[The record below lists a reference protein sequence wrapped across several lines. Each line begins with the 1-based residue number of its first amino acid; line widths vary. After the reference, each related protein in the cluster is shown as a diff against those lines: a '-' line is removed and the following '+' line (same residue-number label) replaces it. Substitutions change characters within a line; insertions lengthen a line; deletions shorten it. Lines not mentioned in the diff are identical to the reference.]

1 MELAALASAAI
12 PDLSP
17 TGVVGSPDDPR
28 DFSAAVVFDRQG
40 SQWRVRSP
48 LHEEAAMR
56 LETELQVLS
65 GFTAGIRAGLPFR
78 VPSVAG
84 AVRLDGMRTFVYH
97 DMPGVEMELEELAE
111 LGSRTSED
119 IGRVIAAVHAL
130 PAHVV
135 ENADLPVYTADQF
148 RQRRLNEL
156 DQAATTGRI
165 PAVLLRRWENALE
178 EMELWDFTPVVTH
191 GDLHEDNLLVD
202 QDRLVSVTGWTDL
215 HIGDPAEDFAWLASS
230 GNQSFTEDVV
240 TAYWQHRSGGIV
252 QDEHLLRRAV
262 LAAEFALAQWL
273 VRGLAARDEEMSSE
287 AEAMLGELRADVEEH
302 GGQEI
307 SAAPAGPRAAPAP
320 EAMPR
325 QDQGKKTTSG
335 PPPAPTVAP
344 TIAPTIAPTGTPTEG
359 ERSAEAADGGPEG
372 SGAGDDDL
380 ADAVIIER
388 EPEGEPETAGHV
400 ESGESGASPDPES
413 ADTDGTTE
421 PSESETDAKQADAE
435 QTEAEDPENPE
446 DPTLNEDEDAPV
458 DAGEPAVPAD
468 PADSAGPANSADS
481 AGSGDPADAD
491 AVRETVSE
499 DASGADPV
507 DRPTTALNL
516 DLELDEVRHLDIR
529 RTTDPS

>member
-40 SQWRVRSP
+40 NRWRVRSP

-65 GFTAGIRAGLPFR
+65 GFTPGIRAALPFR

-84 AVRLDGMRTFVYH
+84 AVRLDGMRTVVYH
-97 DMPGVEMELEELAE
+97 DMPGVEMELEGLTE
-111 LGSRTSED
+111 LGGKTAED

-130 PAHVV
+130 PADVV

-165 PAVLLRRWENALE
+165 PSVLLRRWENALE

-191 GDLHEDNLLVD
+191 GDVHEDNLLVD

-230 GNQSFTEDVV
+230 GNQAFTQKVV
-240 TAYWQHRSGGIV
+240 TAYWQHRSGGTV

-273 VRGLAARDEEMSSE
+273 VRGLAAGDEDRSAE
-287 AEAMLGELRADVEEH
+287 AEAMLGELQADVEEH

-307 SAAPAGPRAAPAP
+307 SAAPAGPRAVPTPEPRTEPEPAVETDLRNETHAERVP
-320 EAMPR
+320 
-325 QDQGKKTTSG
+325 QDTSDDGEGADDGTLDDAVIVERETDESETTSG
-335 PPPAPTVAP
+335 LASDEDADDSRDEDAEETERANEHPAGDNLEPPAADTAVG
-344 TIAPTIAPTGTPTEG
+344 TGADAETE
-359 ERSAEAADGGPEG
+359 AEA
-372 SGAGDDDL
+372 
-380 ADAVIIER
+380 
-388 EPEGEPETAGHV
+388 ET
-400 ESGESGASPDPES
+400 
-413 ADTDGTTE
+413 DTD
-421 PSESETDAKQADAE
+421 SDSDSDSDSETDAAS
-435 QTEAEDPENPE
+435 
-446 DPTLNEDEDAPV
+446 V
-458 DAGEPAVPAD
+458 
-468 PADSAGPANSADS
+468 SGPAGGPEA
-481 AGSGDPADAD
+481 AEP
-491 AVRETVSE
+491 
-499 DASGADPV
+499 
-507 DRPTTALNL
+507 PTTAL
-516 DLELDEVRHLDIR
+516 DLDEVRRLDIR
-529 RTTDPS
+529 RPKNPS

>member
-40 SQWRVRSP
+40 SRWRVRSP

-65 GFTAGIRAGLPFR
+65 GFTPGIRAGLPFR

-97 DMPGVEMELEELAE
+97 DMPGEEMELEDLTE
-111 LGSRTSED
+111 LGGKTPDD

-130 PAHVV
+130 PAAVV

-178 EMELWDFTPVVTH
+178 EMELWDFSPVVAH

-202 QDRLVSVTGWTDL
+202 QARLVSVTGWTDL

-230 GNQSFTEDVV
+230 GNQEFTDQVV
-240 TAYWQHRSGGIV
+240 TAYWQHRSGGTI
-252 QDEHLLRRAV
+252 QDGHLLRRAV

-273 VRGLAARDEEMSSE
+273 VRGIAADDEEMAAE
-287 AEAMLGELRADVEEH
+287 AEAMLQELEADVEEH
-302 GGQEI
+302 GGQVI
-307 SAAPAGPRAAPAP
+307 SAAPAGSSAGRAATEPATPPVKPAVAPSVGATAAPA
-320 EAMPR
+320 
-325 QDQGKKTTSG
+325 
-335 PPPAPTVAP
+335 VAP
-344 TIAPTIAPTGTPTEG
+344 AVEPAARPQGVVAASIAEP
-359 ERSAEAADGGPEG
+359 ADD
-372 SGAGDDDL
+372 AGDGTGED
-380 ADAVIIER
+380 DAVITDHAPSADPDGTDD
-388 EPEGEPETAGHV
+388 EPEAGQSVHDAAGEGAEQGPRPDELAADEA
-400 ESGESGASPDPES
+400 ESGH
-413 ADTDGTTE
+413 
-421 PSESETDAKQADAE
+421 PSEAE
-435 QTEAEDPENPE
+435 APEEAEDHAEAPHPE
-446 DPTLNEDEDAPV
+446 
-458 DAGEPAVPAD
+458 
-468 PADSAGPANSADS
+468 GP
-481 AGSGDPADAD
+481 
-491 AVRETVSE
+491 
-499 DASGADPV
+499 
-507 DRPTTALNL
+507 PTTAL
-516 DLELDEVRHLDIR
+516 DLDEVRQLDIR
-529 RTTDPS
+529 RTTNPS

>member
-40 SQWRVRSP
+40 SRWRVRSP

-97 DMPGVEMELEELAE
+97 DMPGVEMELEDLTE
-111 LGSRTSED
+111 LGGKTAED

-130 PAHVV
+130 PADVV
-135 ENADLPVYTADQF
+135 ENADLPVYSADQF

-165 PAVLLRRWENALE
+165 PSVLLRRWENALE

-202 QDRLVSVTGWTDL
+202 HDRLVSVTGWTDL

-230 GNQSFTEDVV
+230 GNQSFTEEVV
-240 TAYWQHRSGGIV
+240 TAYWQHRSGGTV

-273 VRGLAARDEEMSSE
+273 VRGLAAEDEDMSAE
-287 AEAMLGELRADVEEH
+287 AEAMLGELQADVEEH

-307 SAAPAGPRAAPAP
+307 SAAPAGPRAVPAP
-320 EAMPR
+320 ETEATPR
-325 QDQGKKTTSG
+325 
-335 PPPAPTVAP
+335 
-344 TIAPTIAPTGTPTEG
+344 E
-359 ERSAEAADGGPEG
+359 EAAEEDASDEAPAEVDPSPEVRDSELDG
-372 SGAGDDDL
+372 SAADDL
-380 ADAVIIER
+380 DDAVIVER
-388 EPEGEPETAGHV
+388 DTQHEPVAVGHV
-400 ESGESGASPDPES
+400 ES
-413 ADTDGTTE
+413 
-421 PSESETDAKQADAE
+421 
-435 QTEAEDPENPE
+435 
-446 DPTLNEDEDAPV
+446 
-458 DAGEPAVPAD
+458 AD
-468 PADSAGPANSADS
+468 PAETGDVAE
-481 AGSGDPADAD
+481 DPADAEPTADTDDD
-491 AVRETVSE
+491 AEAVSETADGPEPDETVEPS
-499 DASGADPV
+499 
-507 DRPTTALNL
+507 TTAL
-516 DLELDEVRHLDIR
+516 DLDEVRQLDIR
-529 RTTDPS
+529 RPTNPS

>member
-40 SQWRVRSP
+40 SRWRVRSP

-65 GFTAGIRAGLPFR
+65 GFTPGIRAGLPFR

-97 DMPGVEMELEELAE
+97 DMPGEEMELEDLTE
-111 LGSRTSED
+111 LGGKTPDD

-130 PAHVV
+130 PAAVV

-178 EMELWDFTPVVTH
+178 EMELWEFSPVVAH

-202 QDRLVSVTGWTDL
+202 QGRLVSVTGWTDL

-230 GNQSFTEDVV
+230 GNQEFTDQVV
-240 TAYWQHRSGGIV
+240 KAYWQHRSGGTV
-252 QDEHLLRRAV
+252 QDGHLLRRAV

-273 VRGLAARDEEMSSE
+273 VRGIAADDEEMAAE
-287 AEAMLGELRADVEEH
+287 AEAMLQELEADVEEH
-302 GGQEI
+302 GGQAI
-307 SAAPAGPRAAPAP
+307 SAAPAGSSSGRATVEPAAPPSVKPAVGPVAEPAAHPQDVATASTDDPADNDDTGESTDDDDAVIMDHARSP
-320 EAMPR
+320 ERDDTDEEPDV
-325 QDQGKKTTSG
+325 DQPVTHD
-335 PPPAPTVAP
+335 A
-344 TIAPTIAPTGTPTEG
+344 
-359 ERSAEAADGGPEG
+359 AADGSEDELVPDELAADEAESRQ
-372 SGAGDDDL
+372 SGDADDL
-380 ADAVIIER
+380 VEAE
-388 EPEGEPETAGHV
+388 EP
-400 ESGESGASPDPES
+400 D
-413 ADTDGTTE
+413 
-421 PSESETDAKQADAE
+421 DAE
-435 QTEAEDPENPE
+435 DTEVPEDAEDVGSTEVQEHAEEHGDSEN
-446 DPTLNEDEDAPV
+446 DHSVRGVSGSHAAAPHQE
-458 DAGEPAVPAD
+458 G
-468 PADSAGPANSADS
+468 
-481 AGSGDPADAD
+481 
-491 AVRETVSE
+491 T
-499 DASGADPV
+499 
-507 DRPTTALNL
+507 PTTAL
-516 DLELDEVRHLDIR
+516 DLDEVRQLDIR
-529 RTTDPS
+529 RSTNPS

>member
-40 SQWRVRSP
+40 SRWRVRSP

-97 DMPGVEMELEELAE
+97 DMPGVEMELEDLTE
-111 LGSRTSED
+111 LGGKTAED

-130 PAHVV
+130 PADVV
-135 ENADLPVYTADQF
+135 ENADLPVYSADQF

-165 PAVLLRRWENALE
+165 PSVLLRRWENALE

-202 QDRLVSVTGWTDL
+202 HDRLVSVTGWTDL

-230 GNQSFTEDVV
+230 GNQSFTQEVV
-240 TAYWQHRSGGIV
+240 TAYWQHRSGGTV

-273 VRGLAARDEEMSSE
+273 VRGMAAEDEDMSAE
-287 AEAMLGELRADVEEH
+287 AEAMLAELQADVEEH

-307 SAAPAGPRAAPAP
+307 SAAPAGPRAVPAP
-320 EAMPR
+320 GAETPPREEASR
-325 QDQGKKTTSG
+325 
-335 PPPAPTVAP
+335 V
-344 TIAPTIAPTGTPTEG
+344 
-359 ERSAEAADGGPEG
+359 EAAEEATERPADAAAEDDRAPETRDTGLGG
-372 SGAGDDDL
+372 SAADDL
-380 ADAVIIER
+380 DDAVIVER
-388 EPEGEPETAGHV
+388 DTEDEPVVVDHV
-400 ESGESGASPDPES
+400 ESGDP
-413 ADTDGTTE
+413 AE
-421 PSESETDAKQADAE
+421 PGDV
-435 QTEAEDPENPE
+435 AEDPA
-446 DPTLNEDEDAPV
+446 LDE
-458 DAGEPAVPAD
+458 
-468 PADSAGPANSADS
+468 
-481 AGSGDPADAD
+481 DPADAEPTADTDTD
-491 AVRETVSE
+491 AEGVRATADGAEPAESAATVEPS
-499 DASGADPV
+499 A
-507 DRPTTALNL
+507 TAL
-516 DLELDEVRHLDIR
+516 DLDEVRQLDIR
-529 RTTDPS
+529 RPTNPS

>member
-1 MELAALASAAI
+1 MVGVNRTPMELAALASAAI

-28 DFSAAVVFDRQG
+28 DFSAAVVFDGQG

-97 DMPGVEMELEELAE
+97 DMPGVEMELEDLAE
-111 LGSRTSED
+111 LGSKTSED

-130 PAHVV
+130 PSDVV
-135 ENADLPVYTADQF
+135 ENADLPVYTADQY

-165 PAVLLRRWENALE
+165 PSVLLRRWENALE

-202 QDRLVSVTGWTDL
+202 HDRLVSVTGWTDL

-230 GNQSFTEDVV
+230 GNQGFTEEVV
-240 TAYWQHRSGGIV
+240 TAYWQHRSGGTV

-273 VRGLAARDEEMSSE
+273 VRGLSAGDEEMSSE

-307 SAAPAGPRAAPAP
+307 SAATAGPRAVPAP
-320 EAMPR
+320 GTPPR
-325 QDQGKKTTSG
+325 QDPAERT
-335 PPPAPTVAP
+335 PPKPAVEPARDSTPPLVDAAPVEPTV
-344 TIAPTIAPTGTPTEG
+344 
-359 ERSAEAADGGPEG
+359 ERAADSTESAASADAEDLEVGRT
-372 SGAGDDDL
+372 AGEDL
-380 ADAVIIER
+380 DDAVIVDHDPDDEPGAANHDGSEDSVERDKTDEPDAADEPDEADAADEPNMANEPDEANETIE
-388 EPEGEPETAGHV
+388 PDTTGEPD
-400 ESGESGASPDPES
+400 ES
-413 ADTDGTTE
+413 
-421 PSESETDAKQADAE
+421 QDAE
-435 QTEAEDPENPE
+435 DGAERAGRPE
-446 DPTLNEDEDAPV
+446 PV
-458 DAGEPAVPAD
+458 DP
-468 PADSAGPANSADS
+468 
-481 AGSGDPADAD
+481 
-491 AVRETVSE
+491 
-499 DASGADPV
+499 
-507 DRPTTALNL
+507 PTTALDL
-516 DLELDEVRHLDIR
+516 DLDEVRRLDIR